1 VVQAALLVISA
12 SLSSAFTATPLV
24 ARVHEQAVTRLA
36 GKEDVSSSEDA
47 FLMSARLARILTP
60 ASILLTSLA
69 ADALPSS
76 DVFDSARIHYFP
88 GSLASSVVLLR
99 VASTLRKRGYVA
111 PNTLMAS
118 SMCADEINYTP
129 SSLVPLLQNKL
140 LSSDVGVYHIPGVG
154 GVPISSAGFSEFT
167 SHCPND
173 GKLLVVFGPH
183 AGITKNGVLGQVERA
198 GQDEPSPACSSNLGG
213 AADASSIEKSVQD
226 KLKNI
231 GSSAGND
238 GVASATNILYDTLW
252 ESLEAKI
259 KGSDYSQISEMVV
272 IGGIIVNRG
281 HGGGISKGEDYFQPL
296 LCRSYSVSG
305 VTQLY
310 DEMFGDLATPRSK
323 V

>member
-1 VVQAALLVISA
+1 
-12 SLSSAFTATPLV
+12 
-24 ARVHEQAVTRLA
+24 
-36 GKEDVSSSEDA
+36 
-47 FLMSARLARILTP
+47 
-60 ASILLTSLA
+60 
-69 ADALPSS
+69 
-76 DVFDSARIHYFP
+76 
-88 GSLASSVVLLR
+88 
-99 VASTLRKRGYVA
+99 
-111 PNTLMAS
+111 MAS
-118 SMCADEINYTP
+118 SMGADEINYTP

-154 GVPISSAGFSEFT
+154 GVPISSGGFSEFT
-167 SHCPND
+167 SHCPNN

-198 GQDEPSPACSSNLGG
+198 GQDEPSPACSCSNLGD
-213 AADASSIEKSVQD
+213 AADASSIEKSLQG
-226 KLKNI
+226 KLKSV

-238 GVASATNILYDTLW
+238 GVASATNILYDTIW

-259 KGSDYSQISEMVV
+259 KGIKPERWSKISEMVV

-296 LCRSYSVSG
+296 LCRSYSVNG